1 MNLTKKMIIAA
12 TSILLVLGSAS
23 GFATEV
29 GAAPQKQSK
38 TQATSNKSNLERQ
51 KKEAM
56 DIFHPQDKKP
66 GYLTVLYDG
75 TDNSLSFSY
84 LGITSSDYN
93 EYTKMLSKY
102 KAPELQQ
109 PGGIPEGYVFKSGE
123 IVPPYPLFLTKAY
136 ESMLKELK
144 AEANGKKYYAKKL
157 KWNEAGGAAVIFSK
171 DSDVI
176 RISSQKVQP
185 LITEVT
191 RVPSKA
197 EKFENLSINGTDA
210 IYSTNSNDL
219 YSTKLRWEDA
229 EKQFQYEISIYK
241 KSPLIKED
249 LVAIAESMIQ
259 E

>member
-1 MNLTKKMIIAA
+1 MHLTKKMIIAS
-12 TSILLVLGSAS
+12 TSILLALGSSS

-38 TQATSNKSNLERQ
+38 MQAASSKSNLERQ

-56 DIFHPQDKKP
+56 DIFNSKDKKP
-66 GYLTVLYDG
+66 GHLTVLYDG
-75 TDNSLSFSY
+75 TDNSLSFNY
-84 LGITSSDYN
+84 LGIASSDYD
-93 EYTKMLSKY
+93 EFTKLLSKY
-102 KAPELQQ
+102 KTPELQQ

-136 ESMLKELK
+136 ENMLKELK
-144 AEANGKKYYAKKL
+144 AEAKGKKYYAKKL
-157 KWNEAGGAAVIFSK
+157 NWNEAGGAAVIFSK
-171 DSDVI
+171 DSDI
-176 RISSQKVQP
+176 ILISSQKVQP

-191 RVPSKA
+191 RVPGKG
-197 EKFENLSINGTDA
+197 EKFENLSINGIDA

-229 EKQFQYEISIYK
+229 EKQLEYEISTYK
-241 KSPLIKED
+241 KSSLTKED

-259 E
+259 A